1 MKNVLLKAK
10 EEVKNNPFVVLVTL
24 AIITIPLHYRYSSI
38 AIMLLTAFSLFQLKN
53 KKFYFQKKLFLLV
66 LLYVLMVLS
75 LTWTIDTKLTTS
87 ALLKG
92 LSFLLI
98 PFCFFLNPPLS
109 EENKDS
115 IIKYYSY
122 AFFGYSIFY
131 LIKASIRFL
140 ITNDSSVFFYH
151 ELVTFDVNAIHVSVY
166 IAIAFFWFLNKKGK
180 TNLDKIALIA
190 LFVLLFLLSS
200 KNIIIIFLLLLG
212 LSMLFV
218 LKLKTRRLYVIL
230 GVGIVLGIVFFGK
243 IKDRF
248 LIEIESN
255 QASGKINSEI
265 SGQTGLV
272 YNVSIK
278 EAWTKDQFQPNDYF
292 PGTALRVY
300 QTRIFAEIIQE
311 DNRILTG
318 YGINATD
325 AKIKQKRIE
334 HNLYHEYD
342 KFNFHNQYIQIF
354 AELGVVGFVLLVLI
368 LWINLKNAIKTKH
381 FVHFSFAILMISLF
395 LTESFLSR
403 QRGIVF
409 FILLFCLFNSKTE
422 KKIAIKE

>member
-1 MKNVLLKAK
+1 
-10 EEVKNNPFVVLVTL
+10 
-24 AIITIPLHYRYSSI
+24 
-38 AIMLLTAFSLFQLKN
+38 MLLTAYSLFQLKN
-53 KKFYFQKKLFLLV
+53 KKFYFQKELFLFV
-66 LLYVLMVLS
+66 LLYVLMLFS

-92 LSFLLI
+92 LSFFLI

-109 EENKDS
+109 EEGKNK

-122 AFFGYSIFY
+122 AFFGYAVFY
-131 LIKASIRFL
+131 LLKATIRFF
-140 ITNDSSVFFYH
+140 ITKDSSVFFYH

-166 IAIAFFWFLNKKGK
+166 ISIAFFWFLLKKTK
-180 TNLDKIALIA
+180 TTLDKLALLV

-200 KNIIIIFLLLLG
+200 KNIIVLFFLLLG
-212 LSMLFV
+212 LSLIFI
-218 LKLKTRRLYVIL
+218 LKIRASQLYIVFGL
-230 GVGIVLGIVFFGK
+230 ATVLGLAFSGK

-255 QASGKINSEI
+255 QDSGKVNQEI
-265 SGQTGLV
+265 SNSSGLV

-300 QTRIFAEIIQE
+300 QARIFTEIIQE
-311 DNRILTG
+311 ENRIFTG
-318 YGINATD
+318 YGLNATD
-325 AKIKQKRIE
+325 EKIKQKRIE
-334 HNLYHEYD
+334 NNLYHEYD
-342 KFNFHNQYIQIF
+342 NFNFHNQYIQIF
-354 AELGVVGFVLLVLI
+354 AELGIVGFIVLVLI
-368 LWINLKNAIKTKH
+368 LFINLKNAIKTKH

-403 QRGIVF
+403 QRGILF
-409 FILLFCLFNSKTE
+409 FILLYCLFNSKTE
-422 KKIAIKE
+422 KRSL